1 MMTLV
6 EENSPVQVVV
16 ADGMLRIGINRP
28 DKKNAISRQMYS
40 DLADALDRAEEDA
53 SVRVVFI
60 HGTADCFTSGNDLAD
75 FVADPP
81 RDETSPVF
89 RFLLTISKMRKPLVA
104 AVNGPAV
111 GIGTTMLLHCDLV
124 YAGEQAC
131 FQAPFVN
138 LGLCP
143 EAASTLLLPHLAG
156 YQKAAEI
163 LLLGQTFDA
172 TKACEIGL
180 ANAVYPGKSVFASAM
195 AQAQL
200 LARQP
205 PGAVRLAK
213 QMMKNSFAAQ
223 VPEVMSEEGRQFI
236 ARLRSPEA
244 GEAFTAFFE
253 KRSPDFSSFS

>member
-6 EENSPVQVVV
+6 EENRPVQVVA

-28 DKKNAISRQMYS
+28 EKKNAISRQMYS
-40 DLADALDRAEEDA
+40 DLADALGRAEEDA
-53 SVRVVFI
+53 TVRVVFI

-81 RDETSPVF
+81 TGEESPVF
-89 RFLLTISKMRKPLVA
+89 RFLTTISSMRKPLVA

-124 YAGEQAC
+124 YAGDQAR

-163 LLLGQTFDA
+163 LLLGQSFDA
-172 TKACEIGL
+172 AKGCEIGL
-180 ANAVYPGKSVFASAM
+180 VNAVFPGKTVFASAL

-200 LARQP
+200 LVRQP
-205 PGAVRLAK
+205 PGAVQLAK
-213 QMMKNSFAAQ
+213 QMMKEGFADK
-223 VPEVMSEEGRQFI
+223 VPEVMSEEGRQFV
-236 ARLRSPEA
+236 ARLRSLEA

-253 KRSPDFSSFS
+253 KRAPDFSAFS